1 MSFKVPYSH
10 LKRLANQLKRLPGI
24 GERGAWRM
32 AIDLASSSPRR
43 ARDLA
48 KALIAVTEKMS
59 LCSRCHNL
67 AEGELCWICAD
78 PHRDSTRI
86 CVVEDAL
93 DLFFIDGTG
102 AYKGLYHVLGGLISP
117 WEGVTPQSLH
127 VEDLLERVKGGV
139 KEVILALPSTLEGE
153 ATSQYVAGLLRGR
166 VKVTRLGRGLPVGV
180 EPEFTDPITLG
191 ESLRSR
197 EEV

>member
-1 MSFKVPYSH
+1 MSFKVPYSY

-78 PHRDSTRI
+78 PHRDNTRI

>member
-10 LKRLANQLKRLPGI
+10 LRRLANQLKRLPGI

-48 KALIAVTEKMS
+48 KALIAVTEKMA
-59 LCSRCHNL
+59 LCGKCHNL

-78 PHRDSTRI
+78 PHRDNSRI

-93 DLFFIDGTG
+93 DLFFIEETG

-117 WEGVTPQSLH
+117 WEGVTPQSLN
-127 VEDLLERVKGGV
+127 VRDLLERVKVGV

-153 ATSQYVAGLLRGR
+153 ATSQYVARLLRGR

-180 EPEFTDPITLG
+180 EPEFTDPITLR